1 MFSYI
6 LNFALFLSLS
16 SSLVKSDKNY
26 FIACGISNSNTHV
39 PSDETQIWQS
49 DDNSSF
55 SPPNL
60 NRISS
65 AVIIDGDYAP
75 YKGARIFNSPVTY
88 SFKVSPGPKFL
99 RLYFTTSTSYTINST
114 NMDPSKFF
122 ISLKAN
128 NLTLFNNFSA
138 FLNSQNSK
146 FLKYNTY
153 EFCLTVQ
160 KNIPLNLTFSSP
172 SSSTY
177 GYVNGIEIVKAP
189 SGLYQTQL
197 PVYVSMD
204 INYPLTESTFFQKV
218 YRINVGG
225 SDVDSRSDGL
235 LREWKRD
242 ADYIINDFY
251 GATALPYSMDEK
263 SAIILYT
270 PETPSYS
277 APKIVYDT
285 VRTLGLIKDPS
296 IRLKKNLTWRFE
308 VDYGFDYLI
317 RLHFCEKD
325 EQVTKSL
332 QRIFEVLFNDVV
344 AEEVDVWYKSG
355 GFAKALYRDYIVS
368 NNLFGQSN
376 GTKVPLV
383 LALRPIPCVM
393 TDVIL
398 NGIEI
403 LKINLSDGLAALN
416 PPLITT
422 PTSIPTTQ
430 NRTRT
435 HHIGLIPIIVS
446 ITIVAILGSLFCAY
460 VVYKRKAK
468 NISSKNNKDD
478 ASRYVELRSSKT
490 SINNSFLPSDL
501 CRRFSFNEIR
511 YAANDFDEN
520 LVIGVGGFG
529 KVYKGSI
536 DGRSITVAIKRLN
549 PMSKQGVRE
558 FHTEIELLS
567 RLRHAHLVSLI
578 GYCDE
583 EGEMILVYEYMQK
596 GTLRDHLMYKNSI
609 KNVENSTPLSWKSRL
624 MICIGSARGL
634 NYLHTG
640 LRELIIHRDVKST
653 NILLDED
660 FTAKVSDFGI
670 SKIGLRHEEDNF
682 NTHVTTIVKGSMG
695 YLDPEYFYS
704 QQLTEKSDVYS
715 FGVVLFEILCARPPM
730 DRTLS
735 NEEVNLATWAKT
747 HCKNKTIHTLVDPNL
762 KGQIAPECFNKFVE
776 IAELCVR
783 DHGSERPPMGDV
795 VWGLEFALELQETAE
810 KNNGIMGDV
819 VNEFVGPTSF
829 NFRSGSY
836 GGTVDNDVNS
846 PSYSTSSD
854 FDSKVLIDR
863 TTTDSSDR
871 F

>member
-6 LNFALFLSLS
+6 FNFALFFLSFS

-26 FIACGISNSNTHV
+26 FIACGISKSKTLFS
-39 PSDETQIWQS
+39 SDGTQIWQS

-60 NRISS
+60 NKISS

-75 YKGARIFNSPVTY
+75 YTGARIFNSPVTY
-88 SFKVSPGPKFL
+88 SFKK
-99 RLYFTTSTSYTINST
+99 
-114 NMDPSKFF
+114 
-122 ISLKAN
+122 
-128 NLTLFNNFSA
+128 
-138 FLNSQNSK
+138 
-146 FLKYNTY
+146 NT
-153 EFCLTVQ
+153 
-160 KNIPLNLTFSSP
+160 PLNLTFSSP
-172 SSSTY
+172 TSSTY
-177 GYVNGIEIVKAP
+177 GYVNGIEIVRAP
-189 SGLYQTQL
+189 YGLYSNPTPL
-197 PVYVSMD
+197 PVSMEF
-204 INYPLTESTFFQKV
+204 NYPLTEYTFFQKL

-225 SDVDSRSDGL
+225 SYIDSRSDSL
-235 LREWKRD
+235 LRDWKQD
-242 ADYIINDFY
+242 DYYIVNDYY
-251 GATALPYSMDEK
+251 GATALPLTINGNF
-263 SAIILYT
+263 AIISYT
-270 PETPSYS
+270 PETPLYS
-277 APKIVYDT
+277 APKIVYGT
-285 VRTLGLIKDPS
+285 VRILGLIKDPL

-308 VDYGFDYLI
+308 VDDGFDYLI
-317 RLHFCEKD
+317 RLHFCELNR
-325 EQVTKSL
+325 QVTGSL

-344 AEEVDVWYKSG
+344 AEEQVDVFALSG
-355 GFAKALYRDYIVS
+355 GFAKTLCRDYIVS
-368 NNLFGQSN
+368 LLGQSN

-383 LALRPIPCVM
+383 LALRPEFSHISDVM
-393 TDVIL
+393 L
-398 NGIEI
+398 SGIEI
-403 LKINLSDGLAALN
+403 LKVNLSDGLAALN

-430 NRTRT
+430 NRTRK
-435 HHIGLIPIIVS
+435 HHIGLILIIVS

-468 NISSKNNKDD
+468 NKSSKNNQ
-478 ASRYVELRSSKT
+478 AET
-490 SINNSFLPSDL
+490 STTNSFLPSNL
-501 CRRFSFNEIR
+501 CRRFSFNEIHH
-511 YAANDFDEN
+511 AANDFDEN

-529 KVYKGSI
+529 KVYKGLI

-558 FHTEIELLS
+558 FHTEIKLLS
-567 RLRHAHLVSLI
+567 RLRHVHLVSLI

-609 KNVENSTPLSWKSRL
+609 KNVENNTPLSWKLRL
-624 MICIGSARGL
+624 MICIESARGL

-640 LRELIIHRDVKST
+640 LRELIIHRNVKST

-670 SKIGLRHEEDNF
+670 SKIGFRHKEDNI
-682 NTHVTTIVKGSMG
+682 NTHITTIVKESMG

-704 QQLTEKSDVYS
+704 QQLTKKSDVYS

-735 NEEVNLATWAKT
+735 NEEVNLVTWAKI
-747 HCKNKTIHTLVDPNL
+747 HCKNKTIHTIVDPNL

-783 DHGSERPPMGDV
+783 DHGNERPPMGDV
-795 VWGLEFALELQETAE
+795 VWGLEFALKLQETAE
-810 KNNGIMGDV
+810 NNGSVGDV
-819 VNEFVGPTSF
+819 LNEFVGPTSF
-829 NFRSGSY
+829 NVSSGSY
-836 GGTVDNDVNS
+836 GGIVENDVNT
-846 PSYSTSSD
+846 PRYSTTSN
-854 FDSKVLIDR
+854 FDSKVLIDSS
-863 TTTDSSDR
+863 TTTNSSYR

>member
-1 MFSYI
+1 
-6 LNFALFLSLS
+6 
-16 SSLVKSDKNY
+16 
-26 FIACGISNSNTHV
+26 
-39 PSDETQIWQS
+39 
-49 DDNSSF
+49 
-55 SPPNL
+55 
-60 NRISS
+60 
-65 AVIIDGDYAP
+65 
-75 YKGARIFNSPVTY
+75 
-88 SFKVSPGPKFL
+88 
-99 RLYFTTSTSYTINST
+99 
-114 NMDPSKFF
+114 
-122 ISLKAN
+122 
-128 NLTLFNNFSA
+128 
-138 FLNSQNSK
+138 
-146 FLKYNTY
+146 
-153 EFCLTVQ
+153 
-160 KNIPLNLTFSSP
+160 
-172 SSSTY
+172 
-177 GYVNGIEIVKAP
+177 
-189 SGLYQTQL
+189 
-197 PVYVSMD
+197 
-204 INYPLTESTFFQKV
+204 
-218 YRINVGG
+218 
-225 SDVDSRSDGL
+225 
-235 LREWKRD
+235 
-242 ADYIINDFY
+242 
-251 GATALPYSMDEK
+251 
-263 SAIILYT
+263 
-270 PETPSYS
+270 
-277 APKIVYDT
+277 
-285 VRTLGLIKDPS
+285 
-296 IRLKKNLTWRFE
+296 
-308 VDYGFDYLI
+308 
-317 RLHFCEKD
+317 
-325 EQVTKSL
+325 
-332 QRIFEVLFNDVV
+332 
-344 AEEVDVWYKSG
+344 
-355 GFAKALYRDYIVS
+355 
-368 NNLFGQSN
+368 
-376 GTKVPLV
+376 
-383 LALRPIPCVM
+383 
-393 TDVIL
+393 
-398 NGIEI
+398 
-403 LKINLSDGLAALN
+403 
-416 PPLITT
+416 
-422 PTSIPTTQ
+422 
-430 NRTRT
+430 
-435 HHIGLIPIIVS
+435 
-446 ITIVAILGSLFCAY
+446 
-460 VVYKRKAK
+460 
-468 NISSKNNKDD
+468 
-478 ASRYVELRSSKT
+478 
-490 SINNSFLPSDL
+490 
-501 CRRFSFNEIR
+501 
-511 YAANDFDEN
+511 
-520 LVIGVGGFG
+520 
-529 KVYKGSI
+529 
-536 DGRSITVAIKRLN
+536 
-549 PMSKQGVRE
+549 MSKQGVRE